1 MEILCFFTG
10 VACFYFKNGYIFSLL
25 IIFLLFKPR
34 WLLVV
39 LFFLGFVW
47 AACHQ
52 AYVAPH
58 AMPNTPVLKH
68 VLLKGIVASI
78 PVKTSDKTQFEFKLQ
93 ALEHQS
99 VRARILLSCYDTC
112 PNVIAGQI
120 WQMQA
125 KIKKPQNLGN
135 PGGFDYVQALKV
147 RHIEWVGTTRRQ
159 SFEYLG
165 QTCAIKQRLLEIRQ
179 QVSTHLST
187 RTLGTKT
194 AGILQALT
202 VGLGSQISQETW
214 ALFRRTGTTHLM
226 VISGAHIGLVAGLT
240 FGFLRWIS
248 SRLGRLPLI
257 IPAQRIA
264 SVGALL
270 AAFVYSVLAGF
281 GVPAQRALVV
291 CFFMLLRHMGGPCFT
306 VWQAWRY
313 ALLSVIVF
321 EPHAV
326 MMPGFYLSFGAVAI
340 LVSMNQLISNT
351 HPMIKTLYLQLAC
364 LFGLMPLT
372 LYLFSY
378 GSLNSFF
385 ANLLAIPWVGFVM
398 IPLGLLAICLGPI
411 IPASW
416 SSMILKPAVHVL
428 LLYLHWIDRF
438 SIVNLNVSYT
448 SIIMPLSMLLGFVL
462 FFIFPKMRFL
472 LLVIIL
478 MLPGVFPKHE
488 KIRWGEARIDVL
500 DVGQGLSV
508 VVQTAQH
515 RLIYDTGIKFYH
527 GGDMGALALIPYLKT
542 LGVKALDAV
551 VISHP
556 DLDHRGGLASL
567 EQAFTI
573 QNFIVDDPTFYHR
586 GSNCHNYPSWVW
598 DGITFEFFPMPMES
612 RSKNNHSCILQ
623 VKNNTGQM
631 LLTGDVERTGER
643 YLVKHYAE
651 ALKSSILL
659 VPHHGSK
666 TSSSELFLKQV
677 APIAAIASYGF
688 DNRYHFPHEKAM
700 KSYDVQ
706 DIPVYSTEFCGLIRV
721 DLKHGPSPKQP
732 ICTRYHKSPLS
743 LRSWLSS

>member
-10 VACFYFKNGYIFSLL
+10 VACFYFKNSSILGILG
-25 IIFLLFKPR
+25 IFLLFRPR

-39 LFFLGFVW
+39 LFVLGFVW

-52 AYVAPH
+52 AYIASH
-58 AMPNTPVLKH
+58 AMPKEPVLKH
-68 VLLKGIVASI
+68 VVLKGVIASI
-78 PVKTSDKTQFEFKLQ
+78 PVKTSDKTQFEFKL
-93 ALEHQS
+93 LTLNHQP
-99 VRARILLSCYDTC
+99 VRARVLLSCYKFC
-112 PNVIAGQI
+112 PNVVAGQI
-120 WQMQA
+120 WQLQA

-135 PGGFDYVQALKV
+135 PGGFDFVRSLKA
-147 RHIEWVGTTRRQ
+147 RHIEWVGYSKQ
-159 SFEYLG
+159 NSFKYLG
-165 QTCAIKQRLLEIRQ
+165 QTHAIKQRLLEVRQ
-179 QVSTHLST
+179 HVSTHLSS

-202 VGLGSQISQETW
+202 VGLGSQINQETW

-248 SRLGRLPLI
+248 SRLGWLPLI

-264 SVGALL
+264 SVGALFV
-270 AAFVYSVLAGF
+270 AFAYSVLAGF

-313 ALLSVIVF
+313 ALLSVILF
-321 EPHAV
+321 EPHSV

-340 LVSMNQLISNT
+340 LVSMNQLIAK
-351 HPMIKTLYLQLAC
+351 HHHRMIKTLYLQLAC
-364 LFGLMPLT
+364 LLGLMPLT

-378 GSLNSFF
+378 GSLNGFF

-398 IPLGLLAICLGPI
+398 IPLSLLAVCLEPI

-416 SSMILKPAVHVL
+416 ASMILKPVVHVL
-428 LLYLHWIDRF
+428 LLYLHWIDGF
-438 SIVNLNVSYT
+438 SAINFNLSFVSL
-448 SIIMPLSMLLGFVL
+448 IMPLSMLLGFIL
-462 FFIFPKMRFL
+462 FFIFPRVRFL
-472 LLVIIL
+472 LLSMIL

-488 KIRWGEARIDVL
+488 KIRWGEAHINIL

-515 RLIYDTGIKFYH
+515 NLIYDTGMKFYR
-527 GGDMGALALIPYLKT
+527 GGDMGTLALIPYLKT

-567 EQAFTI
+567 EQAFMI
-573 QNFIVDDPTFYHR
+573 QNLIVDDPDFYHR
-586 GSNCHNYPSWVW
+586 GSSCHDHPSWVW
-598 DGITFEFFPMPMES
+598 DGITFEFFPMPQAS

-623 VKNNTGQM
+623 VKNNTGQV
-631 LLTGDVERTGER
+631 LLTGDVERRGER
-643 YLVKHYAE
+643 YLVKRYAE

-677 APIAAIASYGF
+677 APVAAIASYGF
-688 DNRYHFPHEKAM
+688 DNRYHFPHAKAM
-700 KSYDVQ
+700 TAYEKQ
-706 DIPVYSTEFCGLIRV
+706 HIPVYSTESCGLIRV
-721 DLKHGPSPKQP
+721 DLKYGRLPKQP
-732 ICTRYHKSPLS
+732 FCTKYHK
-743 LRSWLSS
+743 

>member
-1 MEILCFFTG
+1 
-10 VACFYFKNGYIFSLL
+10 
-25 IIFLLFKPR
+25 
-34 WLLVV
+34 
-39 LFFLGFVW
+39 
-47 AACHQ
+47 
-52 AYVAPH
+52 
-58 AMPNTPVLKH
+58 
-68 VLLKGIVASI
+68 
-78 PVKTSDKTQFEFKLQ
+78 
-93 ALEHQS
+93 
-99 VRARILLSCYDTC
+99 
-112 PNVIAGQI
+112 
-120 WQMQA
+120 
-125 KIKKPQNLGN
+125 
-135 PGGFDYVQALKV
+135 
-147 RHIEWVGTTRRQ
+147 
-159 SFEYLG
+159 
-165 QTCAIKQRLLEIRQ
+165 
-179 QVSTHLST
+179 
-187 RTLGTKT
+187 
-194 AGILQALT
+194 
-202 VGLGSQISQETW
+202 
-214 ALFRRTGTTHLM
+214 
-226 VISGAHIGLVAGLT
+226 
-240 FGFLRWIS
+240 
-248 SRLGRLPLI
+248 
-257 IPAQRIA
+257 
-264 SVGALL
+264 
-270 AAFVYSVLAGF
+270 
-281 GVPAQRALVV
+281 
-291 CFFMLLRHMGGPCFT
+291 
-306 VWQAWRY
+306 
-313 ALLSVIVF
+313 
-321 EPHAV
+321 
-326 MMPGFYLSFGAVAI
+326 
-340 LVSMNQLISNT
+340 
-351 HPMIKTLYLQLAC
+351 
-364 LFGLMPLT
+364 MPLT

-385 ANLLAIPWVGFVM
+385 ANLLAIPWVSFVM

-438 SIVNLNVSYT
+438 SIVNLNLSYT

-515 RLIYDTGIKFYH
+515 RLIYDTGMKFYH